1 MILKQKR
8 KTAAAALAAVLLL
21 VLVVTG
27 CGVVQKWAPPLASK
41 AAWLAWLALLAGFV
55 WTCWYGSRAFWKM
68 LSVRERLLLGAGAA
82 VVALLSCAGV
92 VWFLHSEDTIR
103 QYDSTVY
110 WTHFINWNN
119 LFFTSIP
126 QAFSELRTSLSAEYT
141 LLPAVLPTPLAR
153 LGGLSFTSFVL
164 SNDLFYQL
172 PAMLFFAIF
181 AERCIARAQ
190 GVPVRATRTL
200 GLFVLCCVFT
210 GPLLYLLQ
218 GYVDAIGLLWIGLLL
233 NATLDHP
240 LDRFSLSQFLYLA
253 LVSLLLLLSRR
264 WYAFYIV
271 GFYAAFGVEFA
282 VRCAMQRRFDRR
294 RFGALCAM
302 LVSIA
307 GLCVVCI
314 LLLNPNVLKQFLG
327 NNYAEAYSA
336 YKTRTL
342 WNDLW
347 VAGREIGLLVCAA
360 ALGGAVWMALHR
372 GARAAVLRLT
382 VASAVAVVLFC
393 RVQSMGLHHRSLLY
407 PLVLVG
413 MCAGT
418 AAVVRAV
425 RKRKAKCAAAGVCA
439 VLYGCNLAVCFV
451 PATQNFPAAATALF
465 SASRQYPQTL
475 ASKQALLDCTTWLQQ
490 QTSGT
495 NKTIY
500 ACGDGALF
508 SHELLRR
515 TQMPVLLDALPNLF
529 FSNIVDLRDGFPSQA
544 LLADYVVVLEPFQ
557 TAFASLQEVS
567 WQVWKM
573 VTEQYTL
580 VKKFPVDG
588 STSIC
593 VYERPEGGRY
603 ARAKALSDGLREVYP
618 DQPLVWQP
626 DWFAALADF
635 SVGTPEYRSWTPHLI
650 ATGTVVD
657 CTLHTEGQLDR
668 LSLTIGCNLPGTQ
681 LTVEA
686 DGEVLGEYTM
696 QDSQTLELAL
706 NGAQSVR
713 FVFKPQQASP
723 VTVSFD
729 DSRLS

>member
-1 MILKQKR
+1 MGASEIKK
-8 KTAAAALAAVLLL
+8 AALSLASALLL
-21 VLVVTG
+21 VLVVAG
-27 CGVVQKWAPPLASK
+27 CGAVQKWVPPMASE
-41 AAWLAWLALLAGFV
+41 AAWIAWLALLAGFV
-55 WTCWYGSRAFWKM
+55 WVCWYGTRAFWKA
-68 LSVRERLLLGAGAA
+68 LSVRGRLLVAAGAA

-92 VWFLHSEDTIR
+92 VCFLHSEDTIR

-126 QAFSELRTSLSAEYT
+126 QAFSELRASLSAEYS

-153 LGGLSFTSFVL
+153 LGGLFFAPFVL
-164 SNDLFYQL
+164 SNTLFYQL
-172 PAMLFFAIF
+172 PAMLSFAIF

-190 GVPVRATRTL
+190 GVPVRAMRTL

-218 GYVDAIGLLWIGLLL
+218 GYVDVIGLLWIGLLL

-271 GFYAAFGVEFA
+271 GFYAAFGVEFV

-314 LLLNPNVLKQFLG
+314 LLLNPDILKLFLG

-336 YKTRTL
+336 YKTRTI
-342 WNDLW
+342 WKDLW
-347 VAGREIGLLVCAA
+347 VAGKEIGLLVCAA

-372 GARAAVLRLT
+372 GARAVVLRLT
-382 VASAVAVVLFC
+382 VAGMVAVVLFS
-393 RVQSMGLHHRSLLY
+393 RVQSMGVHHRSLLY

-413 MCAGT
+413 MCTGT

-425 RKRKAKCAAAGVCA
+425 RTRKAKCAAAGVCA

-451 PATQNFPAAATALF
+451 PATGNLP
-465 SASRQYPQTL
+465 SAVQAVFAGARQYPASL
-475 ASKQALLDCTTWLQQ
+475 ASKQAILNCTSWLQE

-500 ACGDGALF
+500 ACGEGNLF

-515 TQMPVLLDALPNLF
+515 TQLPVYVDALPNLF
-529 FSNIVDLRDGFPSQA
+529 SSNIVDLRDGFPSQA
-544 LLADYVVVLEPFQ
+544 LLADYVVVLDPFQ
-557 TAFASLQEVS
+557 TGFTDRQEVS
-567 WQVWKM
+567 WQVWQM

-580 VKKFPVDG
+580 VQEFPVDD

-593 VYERPEGGRY
+593 VYERPESGRY
-603 ARAKALSDGLREVYP
+603 ARAKALSDGLRAVYP
-618 DQPLVWQP
+618 DQSFVWQP
-626 DWFAALADF
+626 DWFSVLADF
-635 SVGTPEYRSWTPHLI
+635 SLGSPEYRSWTPHLI

-657 CTLHTEGQLDR
+657 FTLHTEGEFDR
-668 LSLTIGCNLPGTQ
+668 LSLTVSCNQPDTQ

-686 DGEVLGEYTM
+686 DGEVLGEYTI
-696 QDSQTLELAL
+696 QDSQPLDLAL
-706 NGAQSVR
+706 NGAQEVR
-713 FVFKPQQASP
+713 FVLRPQKTS
-723 VTVSFD
+723 VMTVFFND
-729 DSRLS
+729 PQLS